1 MSASIFCN
9 ACKEYNCTAHA
20 RPKSLT
26 QRLTNLLEYFESDQ
40 EETPEKEMRSYIS
53 PDTESFDRHD
63 RRLRVVGNFS
73 EDSLKDMSKADKV
86 VMMPKADVTT
96 TAIVHVG
103 HTGSANKEFLPNK
116 IPQLTGGKY
125 RSHERHHFMKIHAS
139 SFVSCSSPTG
149 TYSEIAIILWMDGKH
164 YSSKSSVSSDRYRVV
179 LNLMYDAVDDLWSVS
194 SKLIK
199 RGIYLYSKD
208 EDEGQISNRL
218 CLTSE
223 LRSEIKKMLLYLG
236 LSPRE
241 AYRKFRKNMEET
253 FVKTE
258 SEFGFTTIE
267 SESHA
272 TLIKELEKPTSTTTT
287 TSTSTTGW
295 DNHRQANYTNY
306 GQNIKHHS
314 RGGVDPDAYRCA
326 LAGYPGMDE
335 CWGGD

>member
-1 MSASIFCN
+1 MAASIFCN

-26 QRLTNLLEYFESDQ
+26 QRLTTLLEYFESDQ
-40 EETPEKEMRSYIS
+40 ETPEKEMRTYIA
-53 PDTESFDRHD
+53 PDTKSSDFDRHD
-63 RRLRVVGNFS
+63 SRLRVVGNFS
-73 EDSLKDMSKADKV
+73 EDSLKNMSKADKI

-103 HTGSANKEFLPNK
+103 HTGSANKEFLPSNK
-116 IPQLTGGKY
+116 LPQLTGGKY
-125 RSHERHHFMKIHAS
+125 RSHERHHFMKIHAT
-139 SFVSCSSPTG
+139 SFVSCAAPSG
-149 TYSEIAIILWMDGKH
+149 TYCEIAIVLWMDGKH
-164 YSSKSSVSSDRYRVV
+164 HSSKSSTSGDRYRVI
-179 LNLMYDAVDDLWSVS
+179 LNLMYDATDDLWSVS

-199 RGIYLYSKD
+199 RGAYLYSKD
-208 EDEGQISNRL
+208 EEEGQISNRL

-241 AYRKFRKNMEET
+241 AYRKFRKNMDES
-253 FVKTE
+253 FVKNE

-267 SESHA
+267 SASHA
-272 TLIKELEKPTSTTTT
+272 SLLKELEKSNTTTT

-295 DNHRQANYTNY
+295 NHRQADYHGY
-306 GQNIKHHS
+306 GQNVKHHV
-314 RGGVDPDAYRCA
+314 RGGIDPDTYRCA
-326 LAGYPGMDE
+326 LAGYPGMED